1 MGDSVVQQARRA
13 VAELWARFRPRIM
26 ESLGVLE
33 QAMVALEEHRLS
45 DSLRLKA
52 EQEAHKLAGS
62 LGTFGFAQCT
72 PLARGIEMHLQP
84 DAPMTTTD
92 VADLREKL
100 AALRRELEKPPAV

>member
-1 MGDSVVQQARRA
+1 
-13 VAELWARFRPRIM
+13 M
-26 ESLGVLE
+26 ERLGVLE

-45 DSLRLKA
+45 DSLRLRA

-72 PLARGIEMHLQP
+72 PLARAVEMYFRP

-92 VADLREKL
+92 VADLREKV

>member
-1 MGDSVVQQARRA
+1 MGDSVIQQARQA

-33 QAMVALEEHRLS
+33 QAMEALEEHRLS

-72 PLARGIEMHLQP
+72 PLARAIELHFQP

-92 VADLREKL
+92 VADLRENL
-100 AALRRELEKPPAV
+100 AGLRRELEKPPAV